1 MRCSYHPAMV
11 ELKSEALCGQEVT
24 MKLFR
29 YFQTLALAVT
39 ALVGLSAVA
48 YADSFRLRIENTS
61 LGQGAV
67 ITDNGV
73 GDINP
78 ALGVITFSGAIP
90 GGFAVNVTTGLSKPM
105 IGGTTSIAELDLNSV
120 NVQTTGAGALRITL
134 EDTDFINGVNGLL
147 GFIGG
152 VGGTLTAPGGS
163 SVTFN
168 TWVNPADLVPALGP
182 DTSPVGALGAIGG
195 IPAGSIAAF
204 GSGVSFG
211 PGVFSA
217 TGGANFLK
225 TGPYSLF
232 SQATIVFTGAG
243 SVSFDLDSRVVPEPS
258 SLLLLGTGLLGV
270 AMLVR
275 RYSKKTA

>member
-1 MRCSYHPAMV
+1 
-11 ELKSEALCGQEVT
+11 
-24 MKLFR
+24 MKYLR
-29 YFQTLALAVT
+29 YFRMLALAVMVLIGFST
-39 ALVGLSAVA
+39 AT
-48 YADSFRLRIENTS
+48 YADSFRLRIENTG

-105 IGGTTSIAELDLNSV
+105 IGGTTTIAELDLNSV
-120 NVQTTGAGALRITL
+120 NVQTAGAGTLRITL
-134 EDTDFINGVNGLL
+134 EDTDFIAGANGLL
-147 GFIGG
+147 SFVGG
-152 VGGTLTAPGGS
+152 VGGTLSAPAGS

-168 TWVNPADLVPALGP
+168 TWVNPSNLVPALGP
-182 DTSPVGALGAIGG
+182 DTSPAGALGAIGG

-204 GSGVSFG
+204 GSGISFG
-211 PGVFSA
+211 PTVFSA
-217 TGGANFLK
+217 TGGAPFIK
-225 TGPYSLF
+225 SGSYSLF
-232 SQATIVFTGAG
+232 SQSTIAFTGAG
-243 SVSFDLDSRVVPEPS
+243 MVSFDLDSRVVPEPS

-270 AMLVR
+270 AMLGR

>member
-1 MRCSYHPAMV
+1 MV

-29 YFQTLALAVT
+29 YFQTLALAVM

-120 NVQTTGAGALRITL
+120 NVQTAGAGALRITL
-134 EDTDFINGVNGLL
+134 EDTDFINGANGLL

-163 SVTFN
+163 SVAFN

-204 GSGVSFG
+204 GSGASFG

>member
-1 MRCSYHPAMV
+1 
-11 ELKSEALCGQEVT
+11 
-24 MKLFR
+24 MKLLR
-29 YFQTLALAVT
+29 YLKTLPLVVMALIGFST
-39 ALVGLSAVA
+39 AT
-48 YADSFRLRIENTS
+48 YADSFRLRIENTG

-73 GDINP
+73 GDSNP
-78 ALGVITFSGAIP
+78 LIGVITFSGPVP
-90 GGFAVNVTTGLSKPM
+90 GGFVVNVTTGLSKPM
-105 IGGTTSIAELDLNSV
+105 VGGTTNIAELDLNSV
-120 NVQTTGAGALRITL
+120 NVQTAGAGTLRITL
-134 EDTDFINGVNGLL
+134 EDTDFIAGANGLL
-147 GFIGG
+147 SFVGL

-182 DTSPVGALGAIGG
+182 DTSPAAALGAIGG

-211 PGVFSA
+211 PGGYSA
-217 TGGANFLK
+217 TGGAPFIK
-225 TGPYSLF
+225 SGPYSLF
-232 SQATIVFTGAG
+232 SQSTIVFTGAG
-243 SVSFDLDSRVVPEPS
+243 TVSFDLDSRVVPEPS

-270 AMLVR
+270 ATLGR

>member
-1 MRCSYHPAMV
+1 MV
-11 ELKSEALCGQEVT
+11 ELKKSEALCGLEVT
-24 MKLFR
+24 MKLLR
-29 YFQTLALAVT
+29 YFQTLALAVM

-90 GGFAVNVTTGLSKPM
+90 GGFSVNVTTGLSKPM
-105 IGGTTSIAELDLNSV
+105 IGGTTTIAELDLNSV
-120 NVQTTGAGALRITL
+120 NVQTAGAGTLRITL
-134 EDTDFINGVNGLL
+134 EDTDFIAGANGLL
-147 GFIGG
+147 SFVGL
-152 VGGTLTAPGGS
+152 VGGTLTAPAGS

-182 DTSPVGALGAIGG
+182 DTSPAAALGAIGG

-211 PGVFSA
+211 SGAYSA
-217 TGGANFLK
+217 TGGAPFTK

-232 SQATIVFTGAG
+232 SQSTIVFTGAG
-243 SVSFDLDSRVVPEPS
+243 TVSFDLDSRVVPEPS